1 MSGKFAIDHDH
12 FVAKNKSLARAYE
25 SDSREKL
32 AEKKGYSTVKQA
44 AEPSCFQC
52 KHKPKCPEFRKKRT
66 GTTTGAASFGGNER
80 LFCDKFEPQPADSS
94 RSMSGKQIKSL
105 LKNAIRK
112 M

>member
-1 MSGKFAIDHDH
+1 MSGKFAVDHDL

-25 SDSREKL
+25 ADSRDKA
-32 AEKKGYSTVKQA
+32 AEKKGYSTLERA
-44 AEPSCFQC
+44 AEPSCFHC

-80 LFCDKFEPQPADSS
+80 LYCDKFEPAPQEAS
-94 RSMSGKQIKSL
+94 RSMSHKQINSL
-105 LKNAIRK
+105 LKNAMRK